1 MKRSFV
7 FLVCAVLL
15 FLTSCDFSA
24 RKKPVTENF
33 SCAFTATYDQL
44 QLGGTVQR
52 EENGTIPLSLTQP
65 ASLLGLVC
73 QLNGEDMSL
82 KLGELEYKTE
92 VIPAAAVPRLLREVL
107 DALHYATADATD
119 ADVTTYTGT
128 VGTYAYSVQVS
139 AQDGFIQSVL
149 VPDAELE
156 IQFTEVTKAED

>member
-7 FLVCAVLL
+7 FFMCAMLL
-15 FLTSCDFSA
+15 FLSSCDFSV

-33 SCAFTATYDQL
+33 SCDFTATYDQL
-44 QLGGTVQR
+44 QLGGSIQR
-52 EENGTIPLSLTQP
+52 DESGALTLTLSSP

-82 KLGELEYKTE
+82 RLGELEYKTE

-107 DALHYATADATD
+107 DALRYATADTAD

-128 VGTYAYSVQVS
+128 VGTYTFTARVS
-139 AQDGFIQSVL
+139 AEDGYIQTVA
-149 VPDAELE
+149 VPDAKLE
-156 IQFTEVTKAED
+156 IQFTDVIKTED